1 MNCVRAVFAALAA
14 LILLGLEG
22 CAPLR
27 QGPLVTRALMVPAFT
42 DAHFIASDGAQ
53 LGMQEWSPDGAAPW
67 VVIVALHGMN
77 DYSGA
82 FALPGPWWAQRGV
95 AVYAI
100 DLRGFGRSPQ
110 RGVWPQADLLRQDI
124 RDAVAAAK
132 AAHPGVPVA
141 LLGLSMGAAAA
152 MEVETSGQPSGAEEL
167 ILVSPA
173 VWGWTQMPW
182 AYRAA
187 LRLAALTA
195 PGARL
200 EPPKGVVAQVTPSDN
215 INLLR
220 RMGADPNLLFETRT
234 DALLGLVNLMQ
245 KGNDSVDKLPPG
257 TLYLLGARD
266 EIIPPAV
273 AERAAARLAPGVR
286 VLRYREGYHLLLG
299 DVQAETVWRDVLTH
313 LATRVGA
320 LPSVNGR

>member
-1 MNCVRAVFAALAA
+1 MRRLLALLLLMGAVGA
-14 LILLGLEG
+14 

-27 QGPLVTRALMVPAFT
+27 QKPLLVPAALAPHFT
-42 DAHFIASDGAQ
+42 ANRLIASDGAQ
-53 LGMQEWSPDGAAPW
+53 LGLQHWQPQGIEPW

-82 FALPGPWWAQRGV
+82 FALPGPWWAQRGA
-95 AVYAI
+95 AVYAL
-100 DLRGFGRSPQ
+100 DLRGFGESPN
-110 RGVWPQADLLRQDI
+110 RGVWPQMALLRQDI

-152 MEVETSGQPSGAEEL
+152 MDVEISGHPSGADDL
-167 ILVSPA
+167 VLVSPA
-173 VWGWTQMPW
+173 IWGWAEMPW

-200 EPPKGVVAQVTPSDN
+200 EPPKGVIAQVTPSDN
-215 INLLR
+215 ITLLR
-220 RMGADPNLLFETRT
+220 RMGGDANLLFETRT
-234 DALLGLVNLMQ
+234 DTLLGLVNLMQ
-245 KGNDSVDKLPPG
+245 RGSEAIEKLPPG

-273 AERAAARLAPGVR
+273 AERAAARLPPHVQ
-286 VLRYREGYHLLLG
+286 VIRYQAGYHLLLG
-299 DVQAETVWRDVLTH
+299 DVQAETVWRDVLAH
-313 LATRVGA
+313 LARRAGA
-320 LPSVNGR
+320 PPSVNGR

>member
-1 MNCVRAVFAALAA
+1 MRRWAVVLLLAA
-14 LILLGLEG
+14 GLGA

-27 QGPLVTRALMVPAFT
+27 QQPLVGSGSGPLGFT
-42 DAHFIASDGAQ
+42 SSRLIASDGAQ
-53 LGMQEWSPDGAAPW
+53 LGMQSWQPEGVSPW

-82 FALPGPWWAQRGV
+82 FALPGPWWAQRGA

-100 DLRGFGRSPQ
+100 DLRGFGQSPN
-110 RGVWPQADLLRQDI
+110 RGVWPALPLLRQDI
-124 RDAVAAAK
+124 RDGVEAAR

-152 MEVETSGQPSGAEEL
+152 MDIETSGESSGADLL

-173 VWGWTQMPW
+173 VWGWSQMPW

-187 LRLAALTA
+187 LRIAAATA

-215 INLLR
+215 LTLLR
-220 RMGADPNLLFETRT
+220 RMGSDANLLFETRT
-234 DALLGLVNLMQ
+234 DALLGLVNLMERASNAVE
-245 KGNDSVDKLPPG
+245 GLPPG

-273 AERAAARLAPGVR
+273 AEGAAARAPAGVR
-286 VLRYREGYHLLLG
+286 VVRYGEGYHLLLG
-299 DVQAETVWRDVLTH
+299 DLQAETVWRDVLAH
-313 LATRVGA
+313 LATPLLA
-320 LPSVNGR
+320 PPSVNRP